1 MVKKKKKK
9 IIHIKSMLRCPTHR
23 ASAPL
28 RPAQAAEPGGLVET
42 VPTRQALMLGQGKGA
57 GLLINS
63 EWVG

>member
-1 MVKKKKKK
+1 
-9 IIHIKSMLRCPTHR
+9 MLRCPTHR